1 MKCVELREVVSVELS
16 KGEVERVDREG
27 LHRDYESWPEQ
38 AESALKL
45 SIDLKGVDAN
55 KIVYC
60 GMGGSGCAGD
70 ILQDLSFSRARFL
83 PLYVV
88 KGYHLPQFADKLTLV
103 LAVSYSGDTEETLSA
118 LKEALERGC
127 KVVGFSSGGE
137 LEKIC
142 KENSVPHVKLGSAL
156 TPRSALPF
164 ILYSTLSALE
174 RLGYELV
181 SESDLYDTIALMRRL
196 RGSVGV
202 ESELKDNEAKQIAHH
217 LYNAYPIVYGPQ
229 EFRGVLLRFKN
240 SLNENAKVHA
250 SVEILPE
257 ACHNSIE
264 AWHPYP
270 SNLRVLF
277 AINEYDERLKKRF
290 DTLMELVERSGVKY
304 RSVHAGEASLFKS
317 MVKLLYILEY
327 ATLYLAVLRGIPPAP
342 TPNIALLKKRLSG
355 D

>member
-1 MKCVELREVVSVELS
+1 MELS
-16 KGEVERVDREG
+16 KEEVERVDREG
-27 LHRDYESWPEQ
+27 LHKDYEAWPEQ

-45 SIDLKGVDAN
+45 SIDLKEVAVN

-70 ILQDLSFSRARFL
+70 ILQDLSFSRPRFP

-88 KGYHLPQFADKLTLV
+88 KGYHLPSFADESTLV
-103 LAVSYSGDTEETLSA
+103 LAVSYSGDTEETISA

-142 KENSVPHVKLGSAL
+142 RENSIPHVKLGRAL
-156 TPRSALPF
+156 TPRSALPY

-181 SESDLYDTIALMRRL
+181 SASELSNTIDLMRKL
-196 RGSVGV
+196 RASIGV
-202 ESELKDNEAKQIAHH
+202 ESDVRDNEAKQIAHH
-217 LYNAYPIVYGPQ
+217 LHNAHPIIYGPQ
-229 EFRGVLLRFKN
+229 EFRGVLIRFKN

-250 SVEILPE
+250 LVEILPE
-257 ACHNSIE
+257 TCHNDIE
-264 AWHPYP
+264 AWQPNI

-277 AINEYDERLKKRF
+277 TINAYDRRLRKQF
-290 DTLMELVERSGVKY
+290 DTLMELIERSGIKY
-304 RSVHAGEASLFKS
+304 RSIYVREASLFES
-317 MVKLLYILEY
+317 VVKLLYILEY
-327 ATLYLAVLRGIPPAP
+327 ATLYLAVLRRVPPAP
-342 TPNIALLKKRLSG
+342 TPNIALLKKRLS
-355 D
+355 